1 VKADARTGVIVF
13 TEPALQQWLT
23 NLNQRLA
30 SAETGILSL
39 TDRNAQYDIVEEIIQ
54 EELKQLPLE
63 EIRRNPEFVQAII
76 SAVELDREYLES
88 RTRAF
93 DEIATG
99 QVATF
104 EYINFREPIKP
115 DTHSFK
121 FIWEKGFWHGMD
133 FTVNASLTLYN
144 RKPTNPDVNR
154 IRDFDLSGQF
164 DIPMRRLDLGILNDS
179 VLSFAGK
186 YQRLNADVI
195 DDLGQ
200 IVPGTKGDIAL
211 GQAKFTIPIGDT
223 GIKLPFSMTFSNRT
237 ELIKEKE
244 VRLSFGFTLDF
255 DSIFTRLKPFNL
267 FRP

>member
-1 VKADARTGVIVF
+1 
-13 TEPALQQWLT
+13 
-23 NLNQRLA
+23 
-30 SAETGILSL
+30 
-39 TDRNAQYDIVEEIIQ
+39 
-54 EELKQLPLE
+54 
-63 EIRRNPEFVQAII
+63 
-76 SAVELDREYLES
+76 
-88 RTRAF
+88 
-93 DEIATG
+93 
-99 QVATF
+99 
-104 EYINFREPIKP
+104 
-115 DTHSFK
+115 
-121 FIWEKGFWHGMD
+121 
-133 FTVNASLTLYN
+133 
-144 RKPTNPDVNR
+144 
-154 IRDFDLSGQF
+154 
-164 DIPMRRLDLGILNDS
+164 MRRLDLGILNDS